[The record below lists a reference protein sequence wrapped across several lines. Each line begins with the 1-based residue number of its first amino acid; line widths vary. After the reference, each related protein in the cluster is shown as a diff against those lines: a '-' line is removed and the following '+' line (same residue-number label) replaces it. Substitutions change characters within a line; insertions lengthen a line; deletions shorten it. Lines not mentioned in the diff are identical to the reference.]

1 MFLIKLISTN
11 IQMFVHRFMG
21 FGGRMAG
28 VPLLTPFSG
37 WMNNEVKEKILP

>member
-1 MFLIKLISTN
+1 
-11 IQMFVHRFMG
+11 
-21 FGGRMAG
+21 MAG